1 MRRGRKDYTR
11 SLLIFP
17 PALRLELELA
27 PGHCG
32 RAAIGC
38 RDFIGPVPQS
48 LWMSVRLAANGAE
61 SGSLPPEVSTG
72 FSPQLCAGSSAF
84 AGGVLSLNNTANTK
98 ISTADITAGTSQI
111 SDQLCVAPPAFV

>member
-17 PALRLELELA
+17 PALQLELELA

-61 SGSLPPEVSTG
+61 SGSFPPEVSTG
-72 FSPQLCAGSSAF
+72 FSRQLWAGSSAF
-84 AGGVLSLNNTANTK
+84 GGGLSLNNTAKTK
-98 ISTADITAGTSQI
+98 MSTADITAGTSQMP
-111 SDQLCVAPPAFV
+111 DQLCVAPSAFV